1 MRHRSSQSS
10 PLVSFSASTWA
21 PAFAIAALAAC
32 RLAGAGEIYCD
43 NQGRDCS
50 DRPGPNSVAVHVAN
64 PPPNSSSE
72 PAPAANNAAR
82 PPVDARANAE
92 LQDKATRAAVDK
104 DVATKHADDCKKAKE
119 KYEQAITAHRMYKEG
134 KNGERE
140 YLSSAELDQAR
151 LNARQQMD
159 QSCGTK
165 GS

>member
-10 PLVSFSASTWA
+10 PLA

-32 RLAGAGEIYCD
+32 RLVGAGEIYCN

-64 PPPNSSSE
+64 PPPGAYSE
-72 PAPAANNAAR
+72 AAPPANNAAKA
-82 PPVDARANAE
+82 PIDAQANAE
-92 LQDKATRAAVDK
+92 LKDRATRASVDK

-159 QSCGTK
+159 LACGSN